1 MTAVSVAEAQAKL
14 PELIRGVTRGEEVVI
29 LENDLPVARL
39 IAAQTAPPQRKLGSL
54 RGTVTYVAPDFDAPL
69 EDFQEYSQ

>member
-54 RGTVTYVAPDFDAPL
+54 RGTVIYVAPDFDAPL
-69 EDFQEYSQ
+69 EDFREYSQ